1 MTGSSE
7 TWRTIGWNTLTLS
20 CPGRWETIVCG
31 DTHLLFEEHFQPV
44 LELRWQQQAKK
55 PGKST
60 DTILRRLQQGAELF
74 PHKSLPASWKELADS
89 YAIQLLS
96 EKKQALPKTA
106 LLTCKHCGTTL
117 LLYFFSNLSI
127 HHPDLTKILSSLQCH
142 GREGDDRLWSIQDFQ
157 VLLPESF
164 QLSSHSFAAGLTR
177 LSFIDSGL
185 TMHLC
190 RLASASQRLEAVPL
204 TGLMNLL
211 GDTSVP
217 EEEIWQD
224 THVVSHSNQP
234 SIFQQIM
241 SRLKRKAP
249 FHWMILRH
257 HPELDRLSGLFF
269 FDKKPFSEKKISSI
283 LNSYELFSL

>member
-1 MTGSSE
+1 MVS
-7 TWRTIGWNTLTLS
+7 
-20 CPGRWETIVCG
+20 G
-31 DTHLLFEEHFQPV
+31 DTHLLFEEDFHPV
-44 LELRWQQQAKK
+44 LELRWQKQANKSGK
-55 PGKST
+55 PT
-60 DTILRRLQQGAELF
+60 NTILRRLQQGAELF
-74 PHKSLPASWKELADS
+74 PYQSIPASWKELVNIFT
-89 YAIQLLS
+89 IQLLS
-96 EKKQALPKTA
+96 ENKQKLPKTA

-117 LLYFFSNLSI
+117 LFYFFSNLTI
-127 HHPDLTKILSSLQCH
+127 HHPDVLRILSSLRCH
-142 GREGDDRLWSIQDFQ
+142 GQDGEKRLWSIQDFQ
-157 VLLPESF
+157 IFLPDSF

-204 TGLMNLL
+204 RGLMNLL
-211 GDTSVP
+211 GDVSVP
-217 EEEIWQD
+217 EEDTWQ
-224 THVVSHSNQP
+224 TAHSTGCSNSP

-249 FHWMILRH
+249 FHWMLLRH

-269 FDKKPFSEKKISSI
+269 FDKKPFSEKQIATI